1 MNGQCE
7 PVSASVQNESEQ
19 GCFVQNKQRVS
30 NV

>member
-7 PVSASVQNESEQ
+7 PVSASVQHESEQ
-19 GCFVQNKQRVS
+19 DVSYKTSKES